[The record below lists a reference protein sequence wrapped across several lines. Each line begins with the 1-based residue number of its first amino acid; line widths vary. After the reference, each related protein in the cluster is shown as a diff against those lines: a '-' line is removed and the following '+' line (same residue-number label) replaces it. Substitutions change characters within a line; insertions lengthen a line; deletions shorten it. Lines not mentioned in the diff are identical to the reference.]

1 MPARRAGT
9 SSSSSSARRPGWRRR
24 CAGCATEPARD
35 GWPPR
40 AGMTPGF
47 DLALLLG
54 AGVLLV
60 AVGAVRFSSRLGVP
74 SLLVYLALGVAIGE
88 SGLGIRF
95 DDVELTRT
103 LGFCALIV
111 IIAEGGLTAR
121 WSTLRPVL
129 GVATAL
135 STVGVVV
142 SILVVGLVVHLLL
155 GLDWRLAML
164 YGAVLSSTDAAA
176 VFATLR
182 RLRLPPR
189 LVATLEAESGMN
201 DAPAVLLVVLLSR
214 SATEAGHPWWYEV
227 LLLGYELGVGAAVGV
242 GAGLA
247 GRAALRRAA
256 LPSAGLYPIAVVGFT
271 VLAYAAGAVLHASG
285 FLAVYVAGVLLGNAR
300 LPHRQAILGFADG
313 LAWLAQIGLFVLLGL
328 LVSPGRLE
336 AAVLPAVVA
345 GLALLLLA
353 RPLSVAVSA
362 TPFRIGPRE
371 QAFLSWA
378 GLRGAVPIVLATI
391 PLSQRVPGAEQ
402 LFDAVFV
409 LVVIFTVLQ
418 AGTLAPAARRLRV
431 TAPAE
436 PAEIRVE
443 TAPLERMRAD
453 LLQLEVPPGSRLG
466 GVHVDELRLP
476 AGASVT
482 LVLRDGAGFVPGP
495 NTRLKAGD
503 SLLIVATAGVR
514 DAAERRLRAVSRR
527 GRLARWF
534 GEYGDDRED

>member
-1 MPARRAGT
+1 
-9 SSSSSSARRPGWRRR
+9 
-24 CAGCATEPARD
+24 
-35 GWPPR
+35 
-40 AGMTPGF
+40 MTPGLN
-47 DLALLLG
+47 LALLVG
-54 AGVLLV
+54 AAVLLV
-60 AVGAVRFSSRLGVP
+60 AVGAVRFSTRLGVP
-74 SLLVYLALGVAIGE
+74 SLLVYLALGVLIGE
-88 SGLGIRF
+88 AGLGIDF
-95 DDVELTRT
+95 DDVELTRV

-111 IIAEGGLTAR
+111 IIAEGGLSAR

-129 GVATAL
+129 GLASAL

-142 SILVVGLVVHLLL
+142 SIVVVGVVVHLLL
-155 GLDWRLAML
+155 DLDWRLALL

-201 DAPAVLLVVLLSR
+201 DAPVVLLVLLLSR
-214 SATEAGHPWWYEV
+214 AGAEAAHPWWYEALV
-227 LLLGYELGVGAAVGV
+227 LGYELGAGAAVGV

-247 GRAALRRAA
+247 GRYALRRAA
-256 LPSAGLYPIAVVGFT
+256 LPSSGLYPIAVVGFT
-271 VLAYAAGAVLHASG
+271 VLAYAAGSVLHASG
-285 FLAVYVAGVLLGNAR
+285 FLAVYVAGVLLGNSR

-328 LVSPGRLE
+328 LVSPSRLD
-336 AAVLPAVVA
+336 AAVLPAVIT

-362 TPFRIGPRE
+362 LPFRVNLRE
-371 QAFLSWA
+371 QLFLSWA

-391 PLSQRVPGAEQ
+391 PLSLRVPGADR

-409 LVVIFTVLQ
+409 LVVIFTLLQ
-418 AGTLAPAARRLRV
+418 AGTLARAARRLGV

-436 PAEIRVE
+436 ASEILLE

-453 LLQLEVPPGSRLG
+453 LLQLEVPAGSRLA

-476 AGASVT
+476 VGAAVT
-482 LVLRDGAGFVPGP
+482 LVLRDGVGFVPGP
-495 NTRLKAGD
+495 DTRLKVGD

-514 DAAERRLRAVSRR
+514 DATERRLRAVSRR

-534 GEYGDDRED
+534 GEYGEDRTG

>member
-1 MPARRAGT
+1 
-9 SSSSSSARRPGWRRR
+9 
-24 CAGCATEPARD
+24 
-35 GWPPR
+35 
-40 AGMTPGF
+40 MTPGM

-54 AGVLLV
+54 AAVLLV
-60 AVGAVRFSSRLGVP
+60 AVGAVRFSTRLGVP

-88 SGLGIRF
+88 AGLGIHF
-95 DDVELTRT
+95 DDAELTRV

-129 GVATAL
+129 GLAAAL
-135 STVGVVV
+135 STVGVLV
-142 SILVVGLVVHLLL
+142 SILVVGLAVHLLL
-155 GLDWRLAML
+155 DLDWRLALL

-201 DAPAVLLVVLLSR
+201 DAPVVILVVLLSR
-214 SATEAGHPWWYEV
+214 DGAGAHPWWYEV
-227 LLLGYELGVGAAVGV
+227 FLVGYELGAGAAVGLA
-242 GAGLA
+242 AGLA
-247 GRAALRRAA
+247 GRFALRRAA
-256 LPSAGLYPIAVVGFT
+256 LPSSGLYPIAVVGFT

-328 LVSPGRLE
+328 LVTPSRLD

-353 RPLSVAVSA
+353 RPLSVLVAA
-362 TPFRIGPRE
+362 LPFRVNLRE

-391 PLSQRVPGAEQ
+391 PLSERVPGADR
-402 LFDAVFV
+402 LFDVVFV
-409 LVVIFTVLQ
+409 LVVIFTLLQ

-436 PAEIRVE
+436 LAEIRVE

-453 LLQLEVPPGSRLG
+453 LLQLEVPPGSRLA

-476 AGASVT
+476 VGASVT
-482 LVLRDGAGFVPGP
+482 LVLRDGSGFVPGP
-495 NTRLKAGD
+495 DTRFKTGD
-503 SLLIVATAGVR
+503 SMLIVATAGVR
-514 DAAERRLRAVSRR
+514 DEVERRLRAVSRR

-534 GEYGDDRED
+534 GEYGEDRDG

>member
-1 MPARRAGT
+1 
-9 SSSSSSARRPGWRRR
+9 
-24 CAGCATEPARD
+24 
-35 GWPPR
+35 
-40 AGMTPGF
+40 MTPGL

-54 AGVLLV
+54 AAVLLV
-60 AVGAVRFSSRLGVP
+60 AVGAVRFSTRLGVP

-88 SGLGIRF
+88 AGLGIRF
-95 DDVELTRT
+95 DNVELTRV

-111 IIAEGGLTAR
+111 IIAEGGLSAR

-129 GVATAL
+129 GMAAAL

-142 SILVVGLVVHLLL
+142 SIAVVGVVVHLLL
-155 GLDWRLAML
+155 GLDWRLALL

-201 DAPAVLLVVLLSR
+201 DAPVVILVLLLSR
-214 SATEAGHPWWYEV
+214 GVAAAHPWWYDV
-227 LLLGYELGVGAAVGV
+227 LLVGYELGVGAAVGV
-242 GAGLA
+242 AAGIT
-247 GRAALRRAA
+247 GRYAMRRAA

-271 VLAYAAGAVLHASG
+271 VLAYAAGSVLHASG

-328 LVSPGRLE
+328 LVSPTRLGD
-336 AAVLPAVVA
+336 AVLPAVVT

-362 TPFRIGPRE
+362 LPFRFPLRE
-371 QAFLSWA
+371 QLFLSWA

-391 PLSQRVPGAEQ
+391 PLSLRVPGADR

-409 LVVIFTVLQ
+409 LVVIFTLLQ
-418 AGTLAPAARRLRV
+418 AGTLAPAARRLGV

-436 PAEIRVE
+436 AAEIRVE

-453 LLQLEVPPGSRLG
+453 LLQIEVPPGSRLS

-476 AGASVT
+476 VGASVT

-495 NTRLKAGD
+495 DTRLKTGD
-503 SLLIVATAGVR
+503 SLLIVTTAEAR
-514 DAAERRLRAVSRR
+514 DEAERRLRAVSRR

-534 GEYGDDRED
+534 GEYGEDRDG

>member
-1 MPARRAGT
+1 
-9 SSSSSSARRPGWRRR
+9 
-24 CAGCATEPARD
+24 
-35 GWPPR
+35 
-40 AGMTPGF
+40 MTPGL

-54 AGVLLV
+54 AAVLLV
-60 AVGAVRFSSRLGVP
+60 AVGAVRFSTRLGVP

-88 SGLGIRF
+88 AGLGIRF
-95 DDVELTRT
+95 DDAELTRV

-129 GVATAL
+129 GLAAAL
-135 STVGVVV
+135 STIGVLV
-142 SILVVGLVVHLLL
+142 SILVVGLIGHLVL
-155 GLDWRLAML
+155 GLDWRLALL

-201 DAPAVLLVVLLSR
+201 DAPVVIVVVLLSR
-214 SATEAGHPWWYEV
+214 ETAAGHPWWYEV
-227 LLLGYELGVGAAVGV
+227 LLVGYELGAGAAVGLAV
-242 GAGLA
+242 GIA
-247 GRAALRRAA
+247 GRFALRRAA
-256 LPSAGLYPIAVVGFT
+256 LPSSGLYPIAAVGFT

-328 LVSPGRLE
+328 LATPSRLD
-336 AAVLPAVVA
+336 AAVLPAVVT
-345 GLALLLLA
+345 GLALLLAA
-353 RPLSVAVSA
+353 RPLSVAIA
-362 TPFRIGPRE
+362 ALPFRVPLRD

-391 PLSQRVPGAEQ
+391 PLSERVPGADR

-409 LVVIFTVLQ
+409 LVVIFTLLQ
-418 AGTLAPAARRLRV
+418 AGTLAPAARRLGV

-436 PAEIRVE
+436 AAEIRVDS
-443 TAPLERMRAD
+443 APLERMRAD
-453 LLQLEVPPGSRLG
+453 LLQLEVPAGSRLA

-476 AGASVT
+476 VGASVT

-495 NTRLKAGD
+495 DTRLKAGD

-514 DAAERRLRAVSRR
+514 DEAERRLRAVSRR

-534 GEYGDDRED
+534 GEYGEDRDG